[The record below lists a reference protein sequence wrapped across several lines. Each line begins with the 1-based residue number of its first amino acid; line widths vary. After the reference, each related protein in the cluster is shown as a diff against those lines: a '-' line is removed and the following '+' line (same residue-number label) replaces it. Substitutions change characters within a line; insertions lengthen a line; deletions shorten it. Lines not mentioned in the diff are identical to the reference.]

1 MANEEFTRRFA
12 RPAPVANDEGRRTT
26 STSIPAYAMA
36 AREDGRDTSVTV
48 ALSRPPNAGVPHG
61 IPETS
66 MSDRRLVPA
75 HPQVA
80 AIPPGLSET
89 RTDLPAI
96 LRKNNGDF
104 RTAMQHWRELLREN
118 PDKPDKHDR
127 VASALPDLG
136 ARGIKRLR
144 EIAHPG
150 DASGSVTHR
159 EIGLGREI
167 DTVAASS
174 LVNRDTWVAHSSN
187 RQGGSEAGV
196 YNVQPSAD
204 RAQETSQ
211 ESSTLPGGSPV
222 SALYSGPPLE
232 WFGRDTG
239 YETDRNSGD
248 TISAPIRGLEELEDS
263 ADSRYFGHE
272 AQSLSA
278 NVTTPIS
285 NAEASSHSEH
295 TEILDDVSSARSGEQ
310 GRGGDGGAI
319 LGFSH
324 DLSPHPQRLPQTSPD
339 DFPELTDAAMAEIGA
354 AFELLSKKS
363 LAGGSTAPDL
373 HRPGSG
379 GAFQKEAVSERADGI
394 PTNREAP
401 VGQVGGHSPQ
411 ALRSSGAE
419 LDDFS
424 WLNDAALDEID
435 ALIKSH
441 SNRSSSVRNAAPDLR
456 SAGLDDAFGKD
467 SVIEHAEKIPI
478 YSPRPARLN
487 GERSPKAQRSSQ
499 ASIADFPD
507 LTDAEWAHIEETE
520 RIAITAIQK
529 GKQKISTKA
538 DTRSGFR
545 NSSVPQV
552 GNRSGTPMVP
562 NANRPIPS
570 WYHEAENICNGL
582 VEHTHVTPA
591 VLSSRRRNDAEN
603 ASTRFGDP
611 APALRHDNLGRTLE
625 STPVRDVISGTS
637 RDRGLTAHAADQ
649 LAIDDSRK
657 RTDRDR
663 KTQPYMRGLDSRSRE
678 GCGR

>member
-1 MANEEFTRRFA
+1 MANEEFTGHFA

-26 STSIPAYAMA
+26 STSIPAHAMA
-36 AREDGRDTSVTV
+36 AREDGRDTSVAVT
-48 ALSRPPNAGVPHG
+48 LSRPPNSGIPDG

-66 MSDRRLVPA
+66 ASGRRLVAA
-75 HPQVA
+75 HPQDA
-80 AIPPGLSET
+80 AMPPGLSGT

-104 RTAMQHWRELLREN
+104 RTAMQHWRELLHEN
-118 PDKPDKHDR
+118 PDKRDR
-127 VASALPDLG
+127 EASALPDLG
-136 ARGIKRLR
+136 ARGIKRPR
-144 EIAHPG
+144 EIEHPG
-150 DASGSVTHR
+150 DANRSVTR
-159 EIGLGREI
+159 RQIGLGREI

-187 RQGGSEAGV
+187 GQGGPQAGV

-204 RAQETSQ
+204 RAPETSQ
-211 ESSTLPGGSPV
+211 ESSTLPDATSV
-222 SALYSGPPLE
+222 SALYSGPPSE

-272 AQSLSA
+272 APSLSE
-278 NVTTPIS
+278 NVTTSIS

-324 DLSPHPQRLPQTSPD
+324 DLSPHPQRLPQTTPD
-339 DFPELTDAAMAEIGA
+339 DFPELTNAAMAEIDA
-354 AFELLSKKS
+354 IFESLSQKS
-363 LAGGSTAPDL
+363 LARESAAPGL
-373 HRPGSG
+373 HEPVSG
-379 GAFQKEAVSERADGI
+379 DAFQKEGTSDRADGM
-394 PTNREAP
+394 PSNGEPP
-401 VGQVGGHSPQ
+401 VEQAGGHLPQ

-424 WLNDAALDEID
+424 WLTDAALAEID

-441 SNRSSSVRNAAPDLR
+441 SNRSPSVRNAAPDLR
-456 SAGLDDAFGKD
+456 GAGLDNAVGKD
-467 SVIEHAEKIPI
+467 SVIEHAEKISI
-478 YSPRPARLN
+478 DSPRPARLN
-487 GERSPKAQRSSQ
+487 GERSPKAQKSSQ
-499 ASIADFPD
+499 ASLADFPD
-507 LTDAEWAHIEETE
+507 LTDAEWSHIEETE
-520 RIAITAIQK
+520 RIAITAIEK

-538 DTRSGFR
+538 DTRSGFG

-552 GNRSGTPMVP
+552 ANRSGTPMVP
-562 NANRPIPS
+562 NTNQPIPL
-570 WYHEAENICNGL
+570 WYHKAENISDGL
-582 VEHTHVTPA
+582 VEDTHITPA
-591 VLSSRRRNDAEN
+591 VVSSRRRNDAEN

-611 APALRHDNLGRTLE
+611 APALRHYNLGRTLE
-625 STPVRDVISGTS
+625 ATPVRDVISGTS

-663 KTQPYMRGLDSRSRE
+663 KTQPYIRGLDSRSRE
-678 GCGR
+678 GYGR